1 MVDLTGYCP
10 GIFLQ
15 ESLFPT
21 TGGFIA
27 GRYCEDVSLGNDT
40 ISCCLPCPLANWRY
54 ADNIA
59 QRVQVASWISV
70 AILPLCV
77 FILISYAVLAP
88 KWTNR
93 HYLSICFTLGICCME
108 ASLMAGYCGTMLT
121 EYRLPLSF
129 PSAQN
134 LTNATTISHLMTC
147 TLIFPVPFQAR
158 CYSLGAGWWLS
169 GVCIPKFQTKA
180 PLTLTGFIRT
190 IAFHLQV
197 CWEVVLGPKFMWG
210 AFLCGFGI
218 PAIGLA
224 IMLKLTGVSYR
235 FGDICHINIENGQKD
250 YWIPIMTFAAASLVL
265 QVSTMAYCMHIYL
278 RSLFDKSASSSENNS
293 GLPTYS
299 SSIRTVSARQ
309 AWRRLQRVIQLQWR
323 GVTLVL
329 IILGNVI
336 FFAVVFINLD
346 RDINPTAA
354 NVKKAAP
361 WLICLASGGTREE
374 CKSRASG
381 MGPNEA
387 TLLAVVYL
395 LSLVGFWNF
404 ILFARPLMFAG
415 WLDLFGRGFYHRH
428 EFISVD
434 ANDRYA
440 GKGFEMLTTTAKTPE
455 PYTYNMRS
463 PSPAHMAGRRSPMVS
478 PSPTFDRNVHFGQE
492 AQYVPPATSF
502 SGPRAP
508 DSAHTSRDWDPS
520 ATFARSNA

>member
-1 MVDLTGYCP
+1 MVDLNGYCP
-10 GIFLQ
+10 SIFLQ

-21 TGGFIA
+21 TGGFIE
-27 GRYCEDVSLGNDT
+27 GRYCEDVSAGNET

-77 FILISYAVLAP
+77 FILVSYAVLAP

-108 ASLMAGYCGTMLT
+108 IAFIVPLGSKPNQCYNDITPNDMYSDLSCAFSGSLLLFG
-121 EYRLPLSF
+121 
-129 PSAQN
+129 
-134 LTNATTISHLMTC
+134 
-147 TLIFPVPFQAR
+147 
-158 CYSLGAGWWLS
+158 GWMVVMWS
-169 GVCIPKFQTKA
+169 
-180 PLTLTGFIRT
+180 FIRT
-190 IAFHLQV
+190 IAFHVQV

-210 AFLCGFGI
+210 AFVCGFGI

-235 FGDICHINIENGQKD
+235 FGDICHINIDNGLKD
-250 YWIPIMTFAAASLVL
+250 YWIPIMSFAATSLVL

-278 RSLFDKSASSSENNS
+278 RSLFDKSASTTDNSS
-293 GLPTYS
+293 GLPSYS
-299 SSIRTVSARQ
+299 SSVRTVSARQ

-323 GVTLVL
+323 GVALVM

-336 FFAVVFINLD
+336 FFAIVFIKLD
-346 RDINPTAA
+346 RDVNPTAA
-354 NVKKAAP
+354 NIKKAAP
-361 WLICLASGGTREE
+361 WLLCLAAGGSKEE
-374 CKSRASG
+374 CKSDASG

-387 TLLAVVYL
+387 TLLAMVYL

-415 WLDLFGRGFYHRH
+415 WLDLFRRGFARRH

-434 ANDRYA
+434 ASDRYA
-440 GKGFEMLTTTAKTPE
+440 NKEGFEMLTTTAKTPE
-455 PYTYNMRS
+455 PYPTYNMRS
-463 PSPAHMAGRRSPMVS
+463 PSPAQMAGQSRSPMAS

-492 AQYVPPATSF
+492 AQYVPPSTSF

-508 DSAHTSRDWDPS
+508 GSSHTSRDWDPS
-520 ATFARSNA
+520 STFAQGRVSR